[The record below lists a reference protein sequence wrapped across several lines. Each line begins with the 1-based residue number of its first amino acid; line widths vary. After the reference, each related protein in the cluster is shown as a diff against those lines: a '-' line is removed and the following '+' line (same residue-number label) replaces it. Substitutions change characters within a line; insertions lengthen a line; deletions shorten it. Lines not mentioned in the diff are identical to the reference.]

1 MRTQLRL
8 SALSESES
16 DMYICI
22 YVNMYICIYVYMY
35 ICIYVYMH
43 ICIYVYVGRTI
54 YFRFFPICY
63 ENPPPNWLKS
73 SQDPAKSSPN
83 PPQIDPKS
91 FQEASW
97 RPCWTSACKKLD
109 FYRPKNG
116 QETPQNGQEAPK
128 RGQEAPRSLP
138 KPSQIEPR
146 TLPNRLFM
154 SFFRLYFPTPYSYR
168 FFIHFLSFVVDFLK
182 RRSLENSGFS

>member
-1 MRTQLRL
+1 
-8 SALSESES
+8 
-16 DMYICI
+16 MYICI
-22 YVNMYICIYVYMY
+22 YAYMY
-35 ICIYVYMH
+35 

-63 ENPPPNWLKS
+63 ENPPPNWPKS
-73 SQDPAKSSPN
+73 SQDPPKSSPN

-116 QETPQNGQEAPK
+116 QETPKNCQEAPK

-138 KPSQIEPR
+138 KPSQIEPT
-146 TLPNRLFM
+146 TLPNP
-154 SFFRLYFPTPYSYR
+154 SFKSFVGLYFRTPHSYR
-168 FFIHFLSFVVDFLK
+168 FFILFLK
-182 RRSLENSGFS
+182 VFSRFSKAPNHWE